1 MKEGKPMASVASNQQ
16 NREIFAYNLKQL
28 MAQNNLP
35 PAALNQRLTAQYG
48 WKKAPGTINI
58 YAKGTQMPSQKRRQQ
73 MAAVLGVTE
82 KYMLTDHRKTATPR
96 AGQKRVP
103 LCREPANLNTLLQRA
118 AAAEVTKET
127 LTDDLRLAL
136 ISDILSLP
144 AERLG
149 MMARIAELPNNDV
162 PLINWFLDEMERFQ

>member
-1 MKEGKPMASVASNQQ
+1 MASVASNQQ

-28 MAQNNLP
+28 MAQNNLS

-73 MAAVLGVTE
+73 MATVLGVTE
-82 KYMLTDHRKTATPR
+82 KYMLTDHRKTAMPR
-96 AGQKRVP
+96 ARQKRVP
-103 LCREPANLNTLLQRA
+103 LCREPTNLNTLLQRS

-136 ISDILSLP
+136 ISDILALP

-149 MMARIAELPNNDV
+149 LMARIAELPDKDV